1 MKITIKATKIKLSPA
16 LYDYIEKKIGGLEK
30 FLKNIDKDVIEA
42 WVEVGKPSQ
51 HHQKGDVYYAEVN
64 IRLPKKVLRA
74 EAQEWD
80 LMVAVDTVRNELEQ
94 EIKKY
99 KQKQMGKDR
108 RAATSFK
115 KAKALSLLARLRP
128 PKQNR
133 F

>member
-1 MKITIKATKIKLSPA
+1 MRIIIKATKIKLSAA
-16 LYDYIEKKIGGLEK
+16 LYDYIEEKINGLEK

-42 WVEVGKPSQ
+42 RVEIGKPSQ

-74 EAQEWD
+74 EAEEWD
-80 LMVAVDTVRNELEQ
+80 LRVAIDTVRNELEQ

-99 KQKQMGKDR
+99 KQKQMVKDR
-108 RAATSFK
+108 RKAISFK
-115 KAKALSLLARLRP
+115 KAKALSPLARSRP
-128 PKQNR
+128 PKQIR